1 MTAAAD
7 VILALD
13 APAALLDGAGAL
25 LAANPAF
32 QAHGLDPAW
41 MAGLAPG
48 ERRETLGPDG
58 ALTGWTLAALPD
70 GARLLT
76 GRAMSGAAD
85 ERERYLASLS
95 HELRT
100 PLNGVLGMA
109 GLLAET
115 RLAADQRSYV
125 AAVRDCGEHLLGLV
139 NDILDLARLDAGQL
153 TLHPAPVQ
161 VSRLLQ
167 STAELLSPRAQA
179 KGLEIGWSAPA
190 GLPVVQADEGR
201 LRQILFNLA
210 GNAVKFTETGGVL
223 LGVEARPSTSA
234 SAPASGSEPVTLR
247 FLVKDT
253 GPGVPEAERER
264 IFDVFAQASA
274 EHGARVDSTG
284 LGLAIVRRLAAA
296 HGGRAGVE
304 APAEGGAR
312 FWFEAEFDIDG
323 VAEAERPLDGC
334 AVTVVSPNPIVREA
348 ARGLVQAAGGG
359 VKTAASL
366 FSPALAAIPPG
377 AVVLLDHALTQAE
390 GARPDG
396 RRGRLLKPVAG
407 HPSVILLAPEDRAS
421 ISRYRA
427 AGFAGYLIK
436 PLRDVSLVERVLAA
450 LDGAAG
456 VVATAPDE
464 RAAAQAAPGARVL
477 LAEDNPINA
486 LLARALLEREGCT
499 VDRVSHGAEAVAAA
513 AAAPYDLILMDLRM
527 PGLDGRQATAAL
539 RARGCRVPIVALT
552 ADAFEEDRRACL
564 KAGMDD
570 FLTKPLKQADLQAM
584 LRRWTAAGWT
594 EAKPRAK
601 VAS

>member
-1 MTAAAD
+1 M
-7 VILALD
+7 
-13 APAALLDGAGAL
+13 
-25 LAANPAF
+25 
-32 QAHGLDPAW
+32 
-41 MAGLAPG
+41 
-48 ERRETLGPDG
+48 
-58 ALTGWTLAALPD
+58 TGWALVALPD

-76 GRAMSGAAD
+76 GQAVSGAAS

-115 RLAADQRSYV
+115 RLAADQRSYL

-179 KGLEIGWSAPA
+179 KGLEIGWSVPA
-190 GLPVVQADEGR
+190 GLPVVLADEGR

-223 LGVEARPSTSA
+223 LGVEARPSGA
-234 SAPASGSEPVTLR
+234 GNGLERVTLR
-247 FLVKDT
+247 FLVTDT

-304 APAEGGAR
+304 TPAEGGAR
-312 FWFEAEFDIDG
+312 FWFEAEFAVD
-323 VAEAERPLDGC
+323 AAQPAERPLADQ
-334 AVTVVSPNPIVREA
+334 AVTVISPNPIVREA
-348 ARGLVQAAGGG
+348 ARGLVRAAGGG
-359 VKTAASL
+359 VLTAASL
-366 FSPALAAIPPG
+366 SSPALAAIPPG
-377 AVVLLDHALTQAE
+377 AVVLLDHALSQSA

-396 RRGRLLKPVAG
+396 KRGRLLKPVAG

-421 ISRYRA
+421 VSRYRA

-450 LDGAAG
+450 LDGAVAVAG
-456 VVATAPDE
+456 AAPDE

-486 LLARALLEREGCT
+486 LLARSLLEREGCA
-499 VDRVSHGAEAVAAA
+499 VDRVSHGAEALAAVAASA
-513 AAAPYDLILMDLRM
+513 YDLILMDLRM
-527 PGLDGRQATAAL
+527 PGMDGRQATEAL
-539 RARGCRVPIVALT
+539 RARGCRTPIVALT